1 MNVLYIGSGKSSEL
15 IKDLDLSKYYVVALN
30 NAYRH
35 FEGKS
40 LDCWIHSG
48 DFPREWRPKDKS
60 FIKREV
66 THPEYEDGVKNIIK
80 DLDISAASPAHY
92 VGYTMFFQGL
102 YFLANEFHPKKISLL
117 GFDHDYNPEKVAIW
131 KAQGQPNPQNNFK
144 RVGGES
150 IKDSLDKTFEGK
162 SPDSF
167 YGHGTPDPLRLGEDH
182 LLAKFKL
189 AEAIFKQ
196 LGIELVNLSPVK
208 SEINIL
214 RKEPI
219 TVVTPN
225 HLGGHLNKTHIDTST
240 LKYLVD
246 KFKIKSFL
254 DVGCGP
260 GGMVEWAVKLG
271 LDAKGI
277 DGDPNI
283 KNDKVT
289 VLKHD
294 YTLGKED
301 LVDKVDL
308 IWSVEFLEHIEPNYL
323 PNVIDTFKKADY
335 LFCTANEGPGHHHV
349 NRKPVEYWIKMF
361 ERNGFK
367 FLEEDTNRI
376 RLNSSMPREF
386 VRNTGMLFKRI

>member
-15 IKDLDLSKYYVVALN
+15 IKYLDLSKYYVVALN

-35 FEGKS
+35 FEDKE

-66 THPEYEDGVKNIIK
+66 THPEYENGVKDIINK
-80 DLDISAASPAHY
+80 LDIVAASPAHY

-167 YGHGTPDPLRLGEDH
+167 YGHGTPDPLRLGENH
-182 LLAKFKL
+182 LTQKFELAG
-189 AEAIFKQ
+189 EIFKQ
-196 LGIELVNLSPVK
+196 LGITLVNLSPVE
-208 SEINIL
+208 SEINTL
-214 RKEPI
+214 PKEVI
-219 TVVTPN
+219 KTPS
-225 HLGGHLNKTHIDTST
+225 HLGGHYNRTHIDTNT
-240 LKYLVD
+240 LRYLVN
-246 KFKIKSFL
+246 KFKVKSFL

-260 GGMVEWAVKLG
+260 GGMVKAAKDRG
-271 LDAKGI
+271 LYARGI
-277 DGDPNI
+277 DGDP
-283 KNDKVT
+283 KVCIGNPDIFH
-289 VLKHD
+289 HD
-294 YTLGKED
+294 YSLGKEEII
-301 LVDKVDL
+301 DKVDL
-308 IWSVEFLEHIEPNYL
+308 IWSVEFLEHIDEKYL
-323 PNVIDTFKKADY
+323 PNVINTFKKAGVV
-335 LFCTANEGPGHHHV
+335 FCTANEGPGHHHV
-349 NRKPVEYWIKMF
+349 NRKPISYWIKLF
-361 ERNGFK
+361 KDNGFE
-367 FLEEDTNRI
+367 FLEEDTNYI
-376 RLNSSMPREF
+376 RSNSSMAREF
-386 VRNTGMLFKRI
+386 VKNTGMLFKVIV